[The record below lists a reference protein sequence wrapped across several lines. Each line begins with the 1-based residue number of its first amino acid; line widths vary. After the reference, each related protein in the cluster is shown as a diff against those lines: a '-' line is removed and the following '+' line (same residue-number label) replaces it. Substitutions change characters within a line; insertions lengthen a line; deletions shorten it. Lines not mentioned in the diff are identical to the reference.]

1 MSRRDGIVRV
11 VRQLLEQQ
19 YLESIGVQ
27 ARHEFAD
34 LSESEKRAVLKAFLE
49 QQTAGLR
56 TAQWVRVLEDI
67 L

>member
-1 MSRRDGIVRV
+1 MSQRDGIVMV

-19 YLESIGVQ
+19 YLKSIDDQ
-27 ARHEFAD
+27 SKHEFTG

-49 QQTAGLR
+49 KRTAGLR
-56 TAQWVRVLEDI
+56 TARWVRVLEDI